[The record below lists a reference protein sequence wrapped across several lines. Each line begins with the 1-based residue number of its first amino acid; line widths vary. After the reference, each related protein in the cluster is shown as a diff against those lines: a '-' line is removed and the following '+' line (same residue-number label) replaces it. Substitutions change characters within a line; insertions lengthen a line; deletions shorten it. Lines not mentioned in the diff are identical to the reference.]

1 MLEALVPHT
10 SRLLTLLHTRL
21 VNRIDIAGAGVEGA
35 DEAGEREEEQHNP
48 AAPSHLRRRRG
59 PPSIPQVKPGR
70 GGGAKRPKKIRG
82 GDSGPGR
89 AARGRALNES
99 AVGGG
104 GYSEAAIGRAPS
116 NQERRRRRELWKSD
130 FRERK
135 LSSSLLAYD

>member
-70 GGGAKRPKKIRG
+70 GAGRKGRRRFAVGI
-82 GDSGPGR
+82 PGR

-116 NQERRRRRELWKSD
+116 NQERRRRELWKSD

-135 LSSSLLAYD
+135 LSSSRTTD